1 MKYLKTVPQLILVL
15 ALLQSCTQPSHWN
28 QYLGPNRNATISG
41 PEILKSWSE
50 KGPKELWSFPLGEG
64 YGGAAIYGDEVFIL
78 DREKG
83 ESDILRCLDLNTG
96 EEKWNYTYEAK
107 GEIPFPGSRTVPTVD
122 QNHIWSVGP
131 HGDFY
136 CFDKETGKPVWHYNL
151 LKEFDRELSTWGVSQ
166 APLIYNDLVIV
177 APQGM
182 KSGVV
187 AYQKT
192 TGELVWNSPPL
203 NGRPF
208 HASPSLASFGG
219 TDQVIVVSPYDR
231 EDSSRIHQVVSLDA
245 QSGKELWKYHGLKS
259 FSTITPA
266 VALDDQRLFLTDCSY
281 NGKYGPVSIML
292 EILKVGDDFEVK
304 ELFFTEEAGS
314 KIHPAVVYENH
325 LYINHTG
332 TPHQMMCLTMKGE
345 VVWEEDSAPGFELGA
360 LILVDGLIINQNGK
374 NGDIHLIEPSPEGYK
389 ELGKASFFNY
399 SKSQAWAPL
408 AFSQGLL
415 IVRDME
421 KMVCVDLQN
430 LAE

>member
-1 MKYLKTVPQLILVL
+1 MNPGLTGSETNSTQNVSRIEKPEYSIHRTQVSIKGSFRILGQINLRHMKYLKTVPQLILIL
-15 ALLQSCTQPSHWN
+15 ALLHSCTQPSHWN

-83 ESDILRCLDLNTG
+83 ESDIMRCLDLNTG

-136 CFDKETGKPVWHYNL
+136 CFNRETGKPVWHYNL

-187 AYQKT
+187 AY
-192 TGELVWNSPPL
+192 
-203 NGRPF
+203 
-208 HASPSLASFGG
+208 
-219 TDQVIVVSPYDR
+219 
-231 EDSSRIHQVVSLDA
+231 
-245 QSGKELWKYHGLKS
+245 
-259 FSTITPA
+259 
-266 VALDDQRLFLTDCSY
+266 
-281 NGKYGPVSIML
+281 
-292 EILKVGDDFEVK
+292 
-304 ELFFTEEAGS
+304 
-314 KIHPAVVYENH
+314 
-325 LYINHTG
+325 
-332 TPHQMMCLTMKGE
+332 
-345 VVWEEDSAPGFELGA
+345 
-360 LILVDGLIINQNGK
+360 
-374 NGDIHLIEPSPEGYK
+374 
-389 ELGKASFFNY
+389 
-399 SKSQAWAPL
+399 
-408 AFSQGLL
+408 
-415 IVRDME
+415 
-421 KMVCVDLQN
+421 
-430 LAE
+430 